1 MDAVAQEIQ
10 KGVDVDQSEKLC
22 LLDRDMTV
30 NESQNRD
37 AGYLSCDFRC
47 AKLVTPIST
56 RLEVDDLRSAIWRC
70 LF

>member
-37 AGYLSCDFRC
+37 ADYFEL
-47 AKLVTPIST
+47 
-56 RLEVDDLRSAIWRC
+56 
-70 LF
+70 